1 MNFPA
6 FINPIIA
13 MGTISMIFG
22 LVLSYAGK
30 KNLKYRLMNACREF
44 SMHCPEQTAPDAA
57 SQAVTHLPRHW

>member
-30 KNLKYRLMNACREF
+30 K
-44 SMHCPEQTAPDAA
+44 T
-57 SQAVTHLPRHW
+57 